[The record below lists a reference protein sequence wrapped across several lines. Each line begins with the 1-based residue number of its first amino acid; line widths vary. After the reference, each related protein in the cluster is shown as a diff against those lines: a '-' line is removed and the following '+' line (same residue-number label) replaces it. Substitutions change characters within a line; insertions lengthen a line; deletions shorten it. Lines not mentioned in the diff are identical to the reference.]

1 MATILINVSKKKFNK
16 CFVVNESAEYHIV
29 NESARKTLCN
39 LFDAL
44 GNISSYNDYN
54 SFLESY
60 RGFSKFAKCTSSKLL
75 KLKDPLE
82 FGQGILVTIDKHTQ
96 ILTLPTDK
104 QLDWFLEKYQY
115 STITLS
121 VNGHKEESVVEDED
135 EVDEDEESVVEKE
148 VEEEAEE
155 EAEQVEKEVESE
167 EEKEEEEAEEEEPK
181 KETPTGITSTIWNFF
196 GWK

>member
-16 CFVVNESAEYHIV
+16 CFVVNESTEYHIV

-54 SFLESY
+54 AFLESY
-60 RGFSKFAKCTSSKLL
+60 RGFSKFTKCTCSKLL

-82 FGQGILVTIDKHTQ
+82 FGEGILVTIDKHTQ
-96 ILTLPTDK
+96 ILSLPTSK

-115 STITLS
+115 STISLS
-121 VNGHKEESVVEDED
+121 VNIPKEESFVEEKAEADED
-135 EVDEDEESVVEKE
+135 EKSVVEKE
-148 VEEEAEE
+148 DAEEAEE
-155 EAEQVEKEVESE
+155 EAEEVEE
-167 EEKEEEEAEEEEPK
+167 VEEEAEKETEEPK
-181 KETPTGITSTIWNFF
+181 KEIPTGITNTIWNFF

>member
-54 SFLESY
+54 AFLESY
-60 RGFSKFAKCTSSKLL
+60 RGFSKFTKCTSSKLL

-96 ILTLPTDK
+96 NLTLPTDK

-121 VNGHKEESVVEDED
+121 VNEPKEESLVEE
-135 EVDEDEESVVEKE
+135 EESVVEKE
-148 VEEEAEE
+148 VAEESEESEEVKELEESEEEAET
-155 EAEQVEKEVESE
+155 
-167 EEKEEEEAEEEEPK
+167 EEPK
-181 KETPTGITSTIWNFF
+181 KETPSGITSTIWNFF

>member
-60 RGFSKFAKCTSSKLL
+60 RGFSKFTKCTSTKLL

-82 FGQGILVTIDKHTQ
+82 FGQGILVIIDKHTQ
-96 ILTLPTDK
+96 TLTLPTDK

-115 STITLS
+115 SNISLS
-121 VNGHKEESVVEDED
+121 VNEPNEESVLEKVAEAEA
-135 EVDEDEESVVEKE
+135 EEESVVEKE
-148 VEEEAEE
+148 VDEESEE
-155 EAEQVEKEVESE
+155 VKEVEES
-167 EEKEEEEAEEEEPK
+167 EEEEPK
-181 KETPTGITSTIWNFF
+181 KETPSGITSTIWNFF

>member
-29 NESARKTLCN
+29 NESARKILCN

-54 SFLESY
+54 SFVESY
-60 RGFSKFAKCTSSKLL
+60 HGFSKFNKCTCSKLL
-75 KLKDPLE
+75 KVPLE
-82 FGQGILVTIDKHTQ
+82 FGQGILVTIDRQTK
-96 ILTLPTDK
+96 ILTLPTNK

-115 STITLS
+115 STIS
-121 VNGHKEESVVEDED
+121 VCCSDLDKP
-135 EVDEDEESVVEKE
+135 
-148 VEEEAEE
+148 
-155 EAEQVEKEVESE
+155 
-167 EEKEEEEAEEEEPK
+167 KEEEVETEVQEKIETEVETETKEEIEETQEPK
-181 KETPTGITSTIWNFF
+181 KEVPASITNSIWSFF

>member
-16 CFVVNESAEYHIV
+16 CFVVNDSAEYHIV

-54 SFLESY
+54 AFLESY
-60 RGFSKFAKCTSSKLL
+60 SSFSKFTKCTCSKLL
-75 KLKDPLE
+75 KVPLE
-82 FGQGILVTIDKHTQ
+82 IGQGILVTIDKHTNEL
-96 ILTLPTDK
+96 ILPTNK

-115 STITLS
+115 STISLS
-121 VNGHKEESVVEDED
+121 VNEPKEESV
-135 EVDEDEESVVEKE
+135 
-148 VEEEAEE
+148 ANE
-155 EAEQVEKEVESE
+155 EAEQVEEESEESE
-167 EEKEEEEAEEEEPK
+167 EETETEEPK
-181 KETPTGITSTIWNFF
+181 KETPASITSSIWSFF

>member
-54 SFLESY
+54 AFLESY
-60 RGFSKFAKCTSSKLL
+60 RGFSKFTKCTSSKLL

-82 FGQGILVTIDKHTQ
+82 FGEGILVIIDKHTQ
-96 ILTLPTDK
+96 TLTLPTDK

-115 STITLS
+115 STISLS
-121 VNGHKEESVVEDED
+121 VNKPKEESVVEEEVED
-135 EVDEDEESVVEKE
+135 EKSVVEKE
-148 VEEEAEE
+148 VEEETEE
-155 EAEQVEKEVESE
+155 VEKEVEPE
-167 EEKEEEEAEEEEPK
+167 EPEEPEMEEPK
-181 KETPTGITSTIWNFF
+181 KETPAGITSTIWNFF

>member
-54 SFLESY
+54 AFLESY
-60 RGFSKFAKCTSSKLL
+60 NGFSKFNKCTCSKLL
-75 KLKDPLE
+75 KVPLE
-82 FGQGILVTIDKHTQ
+82 MGQGILVTIDKHTNE
-96 ILTLPTDK
+96 LTLPTNN
-104 QLDWFLEKYQY
+104 QLDWFLGKYQY
-115 STITLS
+115 STIS
-121 VNGHKEESVVEDED
+121 VCCSDSEDCIESVEEDSEKEGSVEEEQEESV
-135 EVDEDEESVVEKE
+135 EELK
-148 VEEEAEE
+148 
-155 EAEQVEKEVESE
+155 
-167 EEKEEEEAEEEEPK
+167 KEEPVS
-181 KETPTGITSTIWNFF
+181 TITSSIWSFF